1 MESKTC
7 ICPVFVNTWI
17 PNTHQFRVEYS
28 TGEKIADAWQRDAL
42 EKHKFHKHTISSVPT
57 GSGKSVFAV
66 FHAQKWIKEN
76 PKTKVIIAVPQNQ
89 IGYGFKQHL
98 LEGGSIWDVDEEYFL
113 SENNSSSSNVELFHK
128 FLKST
133 SNKLI
138 CSHATLIQFF
148 DKHKEQLDENCHIYI
163 DEAHH
168 SQICGES
175 DNLTHNRLG
184 EFITY
189 CVELNAGV
197 HLITAT
203 FMRGDTLTILP
214 EKTRKKFSTYT
225 LPFDEYLKSRKSFN
239 SFSFSFAV
247 SKFSGNGGY
256 INTIGDIVG
265 DKTNTAIFIPHRS
278 TDYAM
283 EDKLEETCLIIS
295 QIINDEFTKE
305 DLVEDENGICEVY
318 SNRHNRTIKILDLV
332 NDDAKRLAKKSYIR
346 EDAAGKTDFIIALNM
361 FREGA
366 NWTTCENAII
376 CSPRNIVETLQISG
390 RTTRD
395 LKGVDRKNPH
405 IYQIICHQ
413 PFLDDNEGTL
423 KENVNA
429 FFNFLAVSMIYEDVY
444 STIKL
449 RKSIDKIKRK
459 RGTTEKTLDDEE
471 TLNLFSNLLKI
482 GVNST
487 SKDDFFE
494 KARTYL
500 TEDLEIVD
508 GIDDIIQDFYER
520 NQKRTKLAF
529 EKYSR
534 THTDIDMEL
543 KEHAFGNIVLFTSS
557 IGLETFKKIRE
568 SLNYGEYAT
577 IPQHREV
584 CEKLGIIKTSQY
596 KKMIMEEMTETK
608 YYSASYITKHKLWGQ
623 IIPNKKMKSIES
635 ERPSISEH
643 REICEKLGVE
653 SPTQYKKM
661 MMEGVIGKEYYQVTY
676 IYIHKLWGQ
685 ILPNRRFQLIE
696 SERPSISEHREIC
709 EKLGIET
716 PAQYKKMRDEGKIGL
731 SYYSVTR
738 ITDHK
743 LWEKILP
750 INRKKSLLEHIE
762 RCEKMGIENPRQY
775 KKMRDEGKIGRGYR
789 SASYCSRHKLWG
801 KMLPNWKGMKKSIPE
816 HREICEK
823 MGIKNQYQ
831 YRKMKDK
838 GIIGANYHC
847 KGYITE
853 HKLWGAI
860 LPKHKK

>member
-1 MESKTC
+1 MESKTG

-17 PNTHQFRVEYS
+17 SNTHQFRVEYS
-28 TGEKIADAWQRDAL
+28 TGVKIADAWQRDAL

-66 FHAQKWIKEN
+66 FHAQKWIEAN

-113 SENNSSSSNVELFHK
+113 SENNSSYSNVELFHK

-203 FMRGDTLTILP
+203 FMRGDALTILP

-295 QIINDEFTKE
+295 QIINDKFTKE

-520 NQKRTKLAF
+520 NQKRTKLA
-529 EKYSR
+529 KLY
-534 THTDIDMEL
+534 L
-543 KEHAFGNIVLFTSS
+543 
-557 IGLETFKKIRE
+557 
-568 SLNYGEYAT
+568 LN
-577 IPQHREV
+577 
-584 CEKLGIIKTSQY
+584 L
-596 KKMIMEEMTETK
+596 
-608 YYSASYITKHKLWGQ
+608 
-623 IIPNKKMKSIES
+623 
-635 ERPSISEH
+635 
-643 REICEKLGVE
+643 
-653 SPTQYKKM
+653 
-661 MMEGVIGKEYYQVTY
+661 
-676 IYIHKLWGQ
+676 
-685 ILPNRRFQLIE
+685 
-696 SERPSISEHREIC
+696 
-709 EKLGIET
+709 
-716 PAQYKKMRDEGKIGL
+716 
-731 SYYSVTR
+731 
-738 ITDHK
+738 
-743 LWEKILP
+743 
-750 INRKKSLLEHIE
+750 
-762 RCEKMGIENPRQY
+762 
-775 KKMRDEGKIGRGYR
+775 
-789 SASYCSRHKLWG
+789 
-801 KMLPNWKGMKKSIPE
+801 
-816 HREICEK
+816 
-823 MGIKNQYQ
+823 
-831 YRKMKDK
+831 
-838 GIIGANYHC
+838 
-847 KGYITE
+847 
-853 HKLWGAI
+853 
-860 LPKHKK
+860 

>member
-1 MESKTC
+1 MESKKDELNW
-7 ICPVFVNTWI
+7 IYPVFFNTWTSNI
-17 PNTHQFRVEYS
+17 SLFRSESYN
-28 TGEKIADAWQRDAL
+28 GEKIADAWQRDAL

-332 NDDAKRLAKKSYIR
+332 NDDAKRITKKSYIR

-395 LKGVDRKNPH
+395 LKGLDRKNPH

-508 GIDDIIQDFYER
+508 DIDDIIKDFYER

-568 SLNYGEYAT
+568 SLNCGEYAT
-577 IPQHREV
+577 KAQHKELIDR
-584 CEKLGIIKTSQY
+584 LNIKTPEEYDRRKRLGEIGIEYYGIKAIRRRGQLDEFFPNR
-596 KKMIMEEMTETK
+596 KKFTNLYIRSSKAQHKELIDRLNIKTPEEYNRRKRLGEIGAE
-608 YYSASYITKHKLWGQ
+608 YYSINVIRTKGWLD
-623 IIPNKKMKSIES
+623 EFF
-635 ERPSISEH
+635 
-643 REICEKLGVE
+643 
-653 SPTQYKKM
+653 
-661 MMEGVIGKEYYQVTY
+661 
-676 IYIHKLWGQ
+676 
-685 ILPNRRFQLIE
+685 PNRRI
-696 SERPSISEHREIC
+696 SSRSYMRPSKAQHKELIDRLNI
-709 EKLGIET
+709 KT
-716 PAQYKKMRDEGKIGL
+716 PEEYKKRKRLGEIGAEYYTASGMLKKGWLDEFFPNRRKFTNLYIRSSKAQHKELIDRLNIKTPEEYNRRKRLGEIGAE
-731 SYYSVTR
+731 YYS
-738 ITDHK
+738 
-743 LWEKILP
+743 
-750 INRKKSLLEHIE
+750 INVIRTKGLLDEFFTNRRK
-762 RCEKMGIENPRQY
+762 Y
-775 KKMRDEGKIGRGYR
+775 KK
-789 SASYCSRHKLWG
+789 
-801 KMLPNWKGMKKSIPE
+801 
-816 HREICEK
+816 
-823 MGIKNQYQ
+823 
-831 YRKMKDK
+831 
-838 GIIGANYHC
+838 
-847 KGYITE
+847 
-853 HKLWGAI
+853 
-860 LPKHKK
+860 